1 MTVHYTNKAYKDL
14 ESLAQNDRRRVV
26 EALDRFA
33 EGGTGDVRALAGRWK
48 GNFRLRVGNLRAIL
62 RVDQGIIVVRVLHRR
77 EAYR

>member
-14 ESLAQNDRRRVV
+14 ENLAQGDRRRVV

-33 EGGTGDVRALAGRWK
+33 ESGAGDVRALAGRWR
-48 GNFRLRVGNLRAIL
+48 GRFRLRVGSYRAIF
-62 RVDQGIIVVRVLHRR
+62 RVDDGVVVVRVLHRR